1 VSRETSLTRRLAAP
15 FGVLR
20 EMLDRATY
28 RADGL
33 TGTKIAERIEL
44 PGATPTVLALHG
56 YCGVP
61 AEVELACEAAQDAGL
76 ATVAPLLAGHG
87 MCAKELAP
95 LRFDDWV
102 RGAEQELA
110 AVSQRGPVVLTG
122 LSLGS
127 LVTLELALRYP
138 ERVRGLVLI
147 ANALWLTRPFPSLAL
162 RAIGALGL
170 PDFAFPKLGSDIA
183 DPEARRTQTSY
194 MAQPVHGAID
204 LQRAG
209 DRLQGQLGRIQCPV
223 LLLHGARDR
232 VCPVENSWKAAEL
245 LGSQDVQVRVFPH
258 SHHILTRDVE
268 KAHVREAMATF
279 FRRLAQ

>member
-1 VSRETSLTRRLAAP
+1 LSRPTSLTRRLTAP
-15 FGVLR
+15 FGVLKD
-20 EMLDRATY
+20 MLDRATY
-28 RADGL
+28 RVDGL
-33 TGTKIAERIEL
+33 TGAQVAERIDL

-61 AEVELACEAAQDAGL
+61 AEVELACEAAQAAGL
-76 ATVAPLLAGHG
+76 AAVAPLLAGHG
-87 MCAKELAP
+87 VCAKELAP

-102 RGAEQELA
+102 RGAEQELLIA
-110 AVSQRGPVVLTG
+110 SQRAPVVLTG

-127 LVTLELALRYP
+127 LVTLELALRHP
-138 ERVRGLVLI
+138 ERVRGLVLL
-147 ANALWLTRPFPSLAL
+147 ANALWLTGPFPSLAL

-183 DPEARRTQTSY
+183 DPEARRTQTSFL
-194 MAQPVHGAID
+194 AQPVHGAID

-209 DRLQGQLGRIQCPV
+209 DRLQGELDRIQCPV

-232 VCPVENSWKAAEL
+232 VCPVENAWKAAER
-245 LGSQDVQVRVFPH
+245 LGSEDVQVRIFPH

-268 KAHVREAMATF
+268 KDRVREAMATF
-279 FRRLAQ
+279 FRRMAQ